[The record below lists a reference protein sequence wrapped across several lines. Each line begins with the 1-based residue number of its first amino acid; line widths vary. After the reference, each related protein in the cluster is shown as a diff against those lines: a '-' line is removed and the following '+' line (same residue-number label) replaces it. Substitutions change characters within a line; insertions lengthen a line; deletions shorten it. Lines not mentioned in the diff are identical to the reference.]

1 MATTM
6 KPSAEIPFRDPDTQ
20 ILTQLLYPEELRD
33 VSVRER
39 RWQWARPQVEG
50 IAPCARGGHTATLV
64 GPIEPQKISARIVL
78 FGGHLGGGESETG
91 YVYLNDCF
99 VLDVDEN
106 TWFQPRCRG
115 TPPDPRYGHSAALVG
130 TRIVYFGGR
139 GTSNTHFRDLHALD
153 AATMT
158 WYQGPSS
165 GGAPAARHGHS
176 STLAGSRLF
185 VFGGV
190 CGNKYFGDLYCL
202 DLSSMAWH
210 QPETAG
216 PKPAARMGHAAML
229 IGENLVIHGGFSI
242 PDVSLAS
249 KPNAG
254 QLMQSCYLNDM
265 RILDVARMTW
275 SRLRTHG
282 SPPPARFGHSL
293 CISEEDVVVFGGW
306 SGAVKEPN
314 SKAAFALRNKVTEGG
329 SSMDGAGK
337 AEEEVDYCASL
348 RTSDMRW
355 TPCRFEG
362 VPASRRYGHTMTSIG
377 PHLIIFGGWDGGKPL
392 NDLVVLRDR
401 SGDSTSQV
409 MQGSIGAP
417 MMEEGGDSTEFY
429 N

>member
-1 MATTM
+1 MAE
-6 KPSAEIPFRDPDTQ
+6 KAIPFRDPTTQ
-20 ILTQLLYPEELRD
+20 ILSQLLLPEDLRD
-33 VSVRER
+33 VNVKER

-64 GPIEPQKISARIVL
+64 GPIEPQKISARILL
-78 FGGHLGGGESETG
+78 FGGHYGGGDESG
-91 YVYLNDCF
+91 YVYVNDTF

-115 TPPDPRYGHSAALVG
+115 TPPEPRYGHSAALVG
-130 TRIVYFGGR
+130 TRIVFFGGK
-139 GTSNTHFRDLHALD
+139 GKDNTHFRDLHALD

-176 STLAGSRLF
+176 STLCGSRLF

-190 CGNKYFGDLYCL
+190 CGQKYFQDLHCL

-210 QPETAG
+210 QPETSG
-216 PKPAARMGHAAML
+216 PKPNARMGHAALL
-229 IGENLVIHGGFSI
+229 IGENLVIHGGFCI
-242 PDVSLAS
+242 EDPMLAS
-249 KPNAG
+249 KQNAG
-254 QLMQSCYLNDM
+254 QLMQNCYLSEM
-265 RILDVARMTW
+265 RILDVGRMIW

-282 SPPPARFGHSL
+282 APPPARFGHTL
-293 CISEEDVVVFGGW
+293 NISEEDVVVFGGW
-306 SGAVKEPN
+306 SGSVKDSN
-314 SKAAFALRNKVTEGG
+314 AKAANALKKVTEGG
-329 SSMDGAGK
+329 SVDASGK
-337 AEEEVDYCASL
+337 EEEVDYCVSL

-355 TPCRFEG
+355 TTCRFEG
-362 VPASRRYGHTMTSIG
+362 VPASRRYGHTCTSIG

-401 SGDSTSQV
+401 SGESTSQV
-409 MQGSIGAP
+409 QNSMGMP
-417 MMEEGGDSTEFY
+417 THEEGLDSTEFY